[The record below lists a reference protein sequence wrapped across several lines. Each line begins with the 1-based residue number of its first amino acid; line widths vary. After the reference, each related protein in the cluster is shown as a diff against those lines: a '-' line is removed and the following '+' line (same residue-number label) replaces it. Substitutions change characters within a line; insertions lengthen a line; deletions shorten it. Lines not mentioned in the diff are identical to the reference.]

1 MRLSGL
7 TVIVL
12 LSLLNGQNAQ
22 ERGVK
27 VNCESNQFELDGKP
41 FRYLSG
47 EIHYFR
53 IPQQL
58 WNDRLQRM
66 RAMGLNVAQVYVAW
80 NWHEEQEGVYNFEGD
95 RNLREFLKLA
105 ADNQLY
111 VNLRM
116 GPYACAEWE
125 QGGLPWWLLSYPNI
139 ELRSSKEP
147 FFGLA
152 KKWMKRLVDEVKDM
166 QYPDGPIILV
176 QVENEYSSY
185 GCDHDYMNQLTSAMK
200 EYGMNRALAYTTDPP
215 VNLPCGCAEGAYAT
229 VDFGV
234 NSQEQVNKNFGKQR
248 EVAKCGPYVNS
259 EFYTG
264 WFDSWNRSRTSYPS
278 SKEVTSTIDYML
290 KYNASFSFY
299 MAHGGTNFGF
309 WNGAETDSFIIQS
322 YDYGSPITEGGQITE
337 KYLTIQNY
345 IKKLDNWPN
354 QPLTVPQNHST
365 FTFTKMSARRLNG
378 SLVTLLSNLKQNCK
392 TVNEPENFEKFN
404 QSYGYAIYSTD
415 MPMDVTPK
423 KLYIK
428 FLRDLAYVFIGDEYQ
443 RLCNK
448 GWLGDCTID
457 VCFKSE
463 LQLNTKANGKLQI
476 VVENLGRLNFG
487 HGIDYKGI
495 RSSVY
500 LNDML
505 LTNWEEC
512 GVNSEKLPSMVD
524 ELAAVGS
531 TAFAPE
537 NAPSEPGIY
546 LSVFKLDHQDL
557 TSDIGVHTFFD
568 PINWGKGQ
576 LFLNNVNVGR
586 YWPSA
591 GPQRTVFIPGVFF
604 DLTGKTDNKLVL
616 VNFEPRAPVGNF
628 DFVANHIWNSSS
640 TYYPTFLLL
649 FISLFLCKMAM

>member
-1 MRLSGL
+1 MKLYGL
-7 TVIVL
+7 IVIVL

-27 VNCESNQFELDGKP
+27 VNCEKNQFELDGKP
-41 FRYLSG
+41 FRYISG

-53 IPQQL
+53 IPRQL

-80 NWHEEQEGVYNFEGD
+80 NWHEEQEEVYNFEGD

-105 ADNQLY
+105 ADNQLF

-125 QGGLPWWLLSYPNI
+125 QGGLPWWLLNYPNI

-147 FFGLA
+147 FLGLA
-152 KKWMKRLVDEVKDM
+152 KKWMKRLVEEVQDL
-166 QYPDGPIILV
+166 QYPDGPIILA

-185 GCDHDYMNQLTSAMK
+185 GCDHEYMSQLTSAMK
-200 EYGMNRALAYTTDPP
+200 EYGMNRTLAYTTDPP
-215 VNLPCGCAEGAYAT
+215 VNLPCGCAEGAYPT

-234 NSQEQVNKNFGKQR
+234 NSQEQVSKNFAKQR
-248 EVAKCGPYVNS
+248 EIAKCGPYVNS

-264 WFDSWNRSRTSYPS
+264 WYDSWNHSHTGYPS
-278 SKEVTSTIDYML
+278 SKEVSSTMDHML

-322 YDYGSPITEGGQITE
+322 YDYGSPITESGQITE
-337 KYLTIQNY
+337 KYLAIQNH

-354 QPLTVPQNHST
+354 QPLSVPQNHSS
-365 FTFTKMSARRLNG
+365 FAFTKLSARRLNG
-378 SLVTLLSNLKQNCK
+378 SLVTLLSKVKQNCK

-415 MPMDVTPK
+415 MPMGVTPK

-443 RLCNK
+443 

-463 LQLNTKANGKLQI
+463 LQLNPKADGKLRI

-487 HGIDYKGI
+487 IGKDYKGI

-500 LNDML
+500 LNDMI

-524 ELAAVGS
+524 ELAADGP

-557 TSDIGVHTFFD
+557 ASDVGVHTFFD

-591 GPQRTVFIPGVFF
+591 GPQRTVFVPGVFF

-628 DFVANHIWNSSS
+628 DFVGNHIWNSSS
-640 TYYPTFLLL
+640 NYYYPTFFLL
-649 FISLFLCKMAM
+649 FLSLFLC